1 MLVEEVTEV
10 VVNVWMDQ
18 AVCKITAMR
27 TRNKKRGDRERSE
40 RRVEVSEGEGDEG
53 EGDGL
58 LAFWYLTATRWS
70 SAVITDTQWVWRV
83 MLNGEGR

>member
-18 AVCKITAMR
+18 ADWERTATRMMR
-27 TRNKKRGDRERSE
+27 KRRGDREGRE
-40 RRVEVSEGEGDEG
+40 RRVEVNEGGGDDDEG

-58 LAFWYLTATRWS
+58 LAFWYLTAPKRL
-70 SAVITDTQWVWRV
+70 SAVISHGFTQWIGQR
-83 MLNGEGR
+83 